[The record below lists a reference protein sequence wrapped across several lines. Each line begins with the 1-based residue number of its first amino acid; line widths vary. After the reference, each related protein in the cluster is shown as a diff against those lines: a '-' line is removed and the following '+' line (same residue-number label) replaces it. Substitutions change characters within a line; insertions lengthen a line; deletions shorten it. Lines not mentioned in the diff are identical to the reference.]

1 MKTKVRFEKPKFIV
15 KNNVTTCII
24 NSYIA
29 LDTTNLTHRFSY
41 AYNKILEKK
50 YLKGINCYDLRYTC
64 IGVAKCG
71 PDDTFDKRTGEMI
84 AESKAKKHAF
94 KMAQNIYGQIIKS
107 LEDDIEGLEALKEG
121 CYYAEQTEVK
131 HIEKLSK

>member
-1 MKTKVRFEKPKFIV
+1 MKTKVRFKKPKFIV
-15 KNNVTTCII
+15 KNNVTTCILKVDL
-24 NSYIA
+24 A
-29 LDTTNLTHRFSY
+29 LDTTKLIHRFSY
-41 AYNKILEKK
+41 IYNNTLIKK
-50 YLKGINCYDLRYTC
+50 LPKEISEDLQFTC

-71 PDDTFDKRTGEMI
+71 PDDTFDKRTGEIMS
-84 AESKAKKHAF
+84 ESKAKKHAF

-107 LEDDIEGLEALKEG
+107 LEKDIEGLKALKEG